1 MGSFY
6 TNVTLRTTD
15 RDAVRQHLSA
25 AGRRAYISPPAAGA
39 VVVFDRAC
47 EEQDPKELAV
57 LTSLLSQRCVC
68 PALAVM
74 IHDDDIFWYGL
85 YEAGALVDEY
95 TSAPDYFEGGGAP
108 PAGGDATRLCAA
120 FARPDVEAE
129 LLGILHRP
137 KDAPDAYTFETDR
150 HSAVVEALGLPS
162 AAVGT
167 GYNYLEAGEL
177 PSELTMEDL
186 VRVG

>member
-25 AGRRAYISPPAAGA
+25 ARRRAYISPPVAGA
-39 VVVFDRAC
+39 VVVFDQAC
-47 EEQDPKELAV
+47 EDQDPKELNGLA
-57 LTSLLSQRCVC
+57 SLLSERCAC

-74 IHDDDIFWYGL
+74 INDDDVLWYGL
-85 YEAGALVDEY
+85 YEAGSLVDEY
-95 TSAPDYFEGGGAP
+95 TSAPEYFEGGGAP
-108 PAGGDATRLCAA
+108 PTGGDTARLCAA
-120 FARPDVEAE
+120 FARPDVEAD
-129 LLGILHRP
+129 LHGILHRT
-137 KDAPDAYTFETDR
+137 KDASDAYTFETER

-167 GYNYLEAGEL
+167 GYNYVEAGEL
-177 PSELTMEDL
+177 PDELTMEDL
-186 VRVG
+186 VRIE